1 MTEIAS
7 LFPRWAS
14 TWGELAR
21 TNALARSQCR
31 CCGMQQRVD
40 VSIQIL
46 RFGANGSPIDLR
58 DKCMVVGCHGSVF
71 YLVARTYGRQWI
83 TMDTRREPREAVAP
97 GVNAVSLDLGS
108 RSPRSR

>member
-40 VSIQIL
+40 LSLQIL

-71 YLVARTYGRQWI
+71 YMASRTYGRQWI
-83 TMDTRREPREAVAP
+83 AMTSHGDPRKDSALA
-97 GVNAVSLDLGS
+97 VNAISLNLGS
-108 RSPRSR
+108 TKKA